1 LSKNAEFD
9 KGCDKGCDEG
19 CANKEW
25 GLFNHPEELKLFGS
39 MATSSFAKKTLG
51 LETAEPAVTPP
62 PATGNATFVKKPK
75 LAASKSKKREIPE
88 GLWTKCPKC
97 STMVFDKE
105 LDENLK
111 VCTHCQHHFP
121 ISSRERI
128 HSLVETCTFEEMN
141 AEMTSVDVL
150 SFTGVASYLTKL
162 EEYRKSTGLKDAV
175 ITGICKIGEHRAA
188 LGVMDFSF
196 LGGSMGSVVGEK
208 LTRLIER
215 ATEKGLPL
223 IIISTSGGARM
234 YEGMFSLMQMAKTC
248 SALAYHAR
256 ARLPYISVLTHPTT
270 AGVMASY
277 ATVGDLI
284 IAEPGAMIGFAGPR
298 VIKDTTQAELPPGFQ
313 TAEFLLEHGL
323 IDAIVSRKEMKSRLI
338 EYLSY
343 LTAGQKQAAA
353 LA

>member
-1 LSKNAEFD
+1 MRPP
-9 KGCDKGCDEG
+9 
-19 CANKEW
+19 
-25 GLFNHPEELKLFGS
+25 GLFPRAFSLT
-39 MATSSFAKKTLG
+39 MAATSFTKKTLG
-51 LETAEPAVTPP
+51 LETGEPGVTP
-62 PATGNATFVKKPK
+62 ATSTHTSFVKKPK
-75 LAASKSKKREIPE
+75 LAAAKSKKREIPE

-128 HSLVETCTFEEMN
+128 HSLVETCTFEEMD

-150 SFTGVASYLTKL
+150 EFTGVASYTSKL
-162 EEYRKSTGLKDAV
+162 QKYQQDTGLKDAV
-175 ITGICKIGEHRAA
+175 ITGLARIGSHRVA
-188 LGVMDFSF
+188 LGVMDFKF

-208 LTRLIER
+208 LTRLIEC
-215 ATEKGLPL
+215 ATAKALPL

-248 SALAYHAR
+248 SALAYHGR
-256 ARLPYISVLTHPTT
+256 ARLPYVSVLTNPTT
-270 AGVMASY
+270 AGVMASF

-313 TAEFLLEHGL
+313 TAEFLLDHGL
-323 IDAIVSRKEMKSRLI
+323 IDAIVSRKEMKTRLTG
-338 EYLSY
+338 YLNFLVAS
-343 LTAGQKQAAA
+343 QKPAVA
-353 LA
+353 